1 MADVTFTFAGDA
13 TALARALES
22 IKGEVARARQSITSM
37 GTSVAGAIAVA
48 TTAVAGL
55 KQAFDWVANV
65 PRQAARFEDLQVALS
80 QMMGDATEA
89 GELLNALW
97 MDAANG
103 SVTLEQMAQA
113 AKPLVA
119 VFSNPNTVREW
130 ARRFA
135 DISTG
140 SGYAVDMLAKM
151 YSRMMQIGKVDSR
164 SVEQLGKAGIPIY
177 QELARV
183 VGVSADRILDMVKKG
198 RVSAD
203 QFSQALRNM
212 TDEGGA
218 FYQLSSQLSNT
229 TAGSWGTMM
238 ESFNL
243 LAAQLGKPINDAIRP
258 LLQDIGQKLQASIP
272 QMQEFGRQVAGGF
285 TAVIEVASPLVS
297 GLVEIVSALGGL
309 KTVVAAVVSALLLY
323 TGQSNAAS
331 ISTVTLK
338 AQVAQLTAIFKAF
351 NLASFT
357 AMFKQTM
364 VSIRMAL
371 SATLLGMRVAWST
384 AWTAMVAVTKAAMF
398 AVKASLISTGLGL
411 IIVGVGEALAALYS
425 WITGNSA
432 AAEEAAEANKRF
444 EASLRQLEK
453 SAGKV
458 KTQEQYDSVME
469 SLQEQIDELVEAR
482 KQAYTNEDWDK
493 GDQLTEQL
501 AQLWKR
507 QKHYRQTLPLQ
518 IEAAKAAEREAEA
531 LREQARQAEEL
542 QKKLE
547 QARQKMEELT
557 AKQKQK
563 EREDYL
569 SGLDIPQQIT
579 LRLSDAGFGSLEELR
594 REMERLSSH
603 EIYDPK
609 DAERYAALVEVY
621 NKIIELQKQQR
632 KLDKDSAKEA
642 EKKRQ
647 EDEKRQQEMAAT
659 RAEYER
665 QLAILQAEAAQD
677 ERRLALLKQEQ
688 RITQLTAEYRRQ
700 GFADAEQM
708 ARRMVQAE
716 QDAEAVRE
724 KSRKRDEASARRIAG
739 TWIQSSQ
746 ASVGGGGRSFLI
758 GGDAILSE
766 SKKHTVLLREV
777 RDEVSKQ
784 RRDFT
789 VTSVIG
795 K

>member
-13 TALARALES
+13 SALARALES
-22 IKGEVARARQSITSM
+22 IKDEVARARQSISSM
-37 GTSVAGAIAVA
+37 GTSVAGALAVA

-55 KQAFDWVANV
+55 KQAFDWVASV

-80 QMMGDATEA
+80 QMMGDATAA
-89 GELLNALW
+89 GNLLNDLW

-103 SVTLEQMAQA
+103 SVSLEQMAQA

-140 SGYAVDMLAKM
+140 SGFAADMLAKM

-212 TDEGGA
+212 TDEGGT

-272 QMQEFGRQVAGGF
+272 QMQEFGRQVAGNF
-285 TAVIEVASPLVS
+285 TAIIQVASPLVS

-323 TGQSNAAS
+323 TGQSNAAAVS
-331 ISTVTLK
+331 TISLK
-338 AQVAQLTAIFKAF
+338 AQVAQLTAVFKAF
-351 NLASFT
+351 NLANFT
-357 AMFKQTM
+357 AMFKQSM
-364 VSIRMAL
+364 VSIRMAF
-371 SATLLGMRVAWST
+371 SATLVGMRVAWST
-384 AWTAMVAVTKAAMF
+384 AWSTMVAVTKAAVF
-398 AVKASLISTGLGL
+398 EVKASLISTGLGL
-411 IIVGVGEALAALYS
+411 IIVGIGEALAALYS

-432 AAEEAAEANKRF
+432 AAEQAAEANKRF
-444 EASLRQLEK
+444 AASLRELDK
-453 SAGKV
+453 SAAKV

-469 SLQEQIDELVEAR
+469 GLQEQIDELVEAR
-482 KQAYTNEDWDK
+482 KQAYADEEWDK
-493 GDQLTEQL
+493 GDQMTAQL
-501 AQLWKR
+501 DALWKR
-507 QKHYRQTLPLQ
+507 QAHYRQTLPLQ

-531 LREQARQAEEL
+531 LREQARQAAEL
-542 QKKLE
+542 EQKLE
-547 QARQKMEELT
+547 KAREKMEELIAT
-557 AKQKQK
+557 QQKR

-579 LRLSDAGFGSLEELR
+579 LRLSDVGFGSLEELR
-594 REMERLSSH
+594 REMERMETH
-603 EIYDPK
+603 EIYSPEDTK
-609 DAERYAALVEVY
+609 RYAKLAETY

-632 KLDKDSAKEA
+632 KLDKDSAKET
-642 EKKRQ
+642 EKKRK
-647 EDEKRQQEMAAT
+647 EEEKRQQDMAET
-659 RAEYER
+659 RAAYEA
-665 QLAILQAEAAQD
+665 QLAVLQAEAAQD
-677 ERRLALLKQEQ
+677 EKRLLLLKQEQ
-688 RITQLTAEYRRQ
+688 RIVQLTAEYRKQ

-708 ARRMVQAE
+708 ARRMAQAE
-716 QDAEAVRE
+716 QEAEEARE
-724 KSRKRDEASARRIAG
+724 KARKKEAAAARRMSG
-739 TWIQSSQ
+739 TWIQNSQ
-746 ASVGGGGRSFLI
+746 SAVGGGGRAYLV

-766 SKKHTVLLREV
+766 SKKHTILLREV
-777 RDEVSKQ
+777 KDEISKQ
-784 RRDFT
+784 RTNFT
-789 VTSVIG
+789 VNSVIG

>member
-1 MADVTFTFAGDA
+1 MADVTFTFSGDA
-13 TALARALES
+13 SALARALES
-22 IKGEVARARQSITSM
+22 IKDEVARARQSISSM
-37 GTSVAGAIAVA
+37 GTSVAGALAVA

-55 KQAFDWVANV
+55 KQAFDWVASV
-65 PRQAARFEDLQVALS
+65 PRQAARFEDLQVPLS
-80 QMMGDATEA
+80 QMMGDATAA
-89 GELLNALW
+89 GNLLNDLW

-103 SVTLEQMAQA
+103 SVSLEQMAQS

-140 SGYAVDMLAKM
+140 SGFAADMLAKM

-272 QMQEFGRQVAGGF
+272 QMQEFGRQVAGSF
-285 TAVIEVASPLVS
+285 TAIIQVASPLVS

-323 TGQSNAAS
+323 TGQSNAAAVS
-331 ISTVTLK
+331 TISLK
-338 AQVAQLTAIFKAF
+338 AQVAQLTAVFKAF
-351 NLASFT
+351 NLANFT
-357 AMFKQTM
+357 AMFKQSM
-364 VSIRMAL
+364 VSIRMAF
-371 SATLLGMRVAWST
+371 SATLVGMRVAWST
-384 AWTAMVAVTKAAMF
+384 AWTAMVAVTKAAVF

-411 IIVGVGEALAALYS
+411 IIVGIGEALAALYS

-432 AAEEAAEANKRF
+432 AAEQAAEANKRF
-444 EASLRQLEK
+444 AASLRELDK
-453 SAGKV
+453 SAAKV

-469 SLQEQIDELVEAR
+469 GLQEQIDDLVEAR
-482 KQAYTNEDWDK
+482 KQAYADEEWDK
-493 GDQLTEQL
+493 GDQMTEQL

-507 QKHYRQTLPLQ
+507 QEHYRQTLPLQ
-518 IEAAKAAEREAEA
+518 IEAAKAAEREAAA
-531 LREQARQAEEL
+531 LREQARQAAELEE
-542 QKKLE
+542 KLE
-547 QARQKMEELT
+547 KARKKMEELIAT
-557 AKQKQK
+557 QQKR

-579 LRLSDAGFGSLEELR
+579 LRLSDAGFASLEELR
-594 REMERLSSH
+594 REMERMESH
-603 EIYDPK
+603 EIYNPE
-609 DAERYAALVEVY
+609 DAERYAQLTETY
-621 NKIIELQKQQR
+621 NKIVALQKQQA

-642 EKKRQ
+642 EKKRK
-647 EDEKRQQEMAAT
+647 EEEKRQQEMVET
-659 RAEYER
+659 RAAYEA
-665 QLAILQAEAAQD
+665 QLAVLQAEAAQD
-677 ERRLALLKQEQ
+677 EKRLALLKQEQ

-716 QDAEAVRE
+716 QDAEEARE
-724 KSRKRDEASARRIAG
+724 KARKKEAAAARRMSG
-739 TWIQSSQ
+739 TWIQTSQ
-746 ASVGGGGRSFLI
+746 SAVGGGGRAYLV

-777 RDEVSKQ
+777 KDEISKQ
-784 RRDFT
+784 RTNFT
-789 VTSVIG
+789 VNSVIG